1 MEFVIEICAG
11 SYQDCITA
19 YKGGAQRVELNS
31 ALSVGGLTPSIATL
45 KRVKKETFLKVICM
59 VRIRAAGFC
68 YDKEDI
74 ELMLEQAK
82 LLLENGADGIAFGF
96 LNEDG
101 TIYEKATRQMI
112 NLIHS
117 YHKEA
122 VFHRAFDIT
131 KDPYQAIETLI
142 NLKCDRI
149 LTSGQKSKAMQGME
163 LIKDLQE
170 KYGQQIEIL
179 AGSGMNHKNIQEM
192 KNYTKIKQVHSS
204 CKGYRIDPTTSN
216 DSVSYSYIDNT
227 NQYDLVDF
235 DLVEKLVKE
244 DLKSN

>member
-1 MEFVIEICAG
+1 MIEICAG

-19 YKGGAQRVELNS
+19 FKAGAKRVELNS
-31 ALSVGGLTPSIATL
+31 ALSAGGLTPSIATL
-45 KRVKKETFLKVICM
+45 KRVKKETSLKVICM

-68 YDKEDI
+68 YDSQDI
-74 ELMLEQAK
+74 ELMLEDAK
-82 LLLENGADGIAFGF
+82 FLLENGADGIAFGF

-101 TIYEKATRQMI
+101 TIHKTATKQMI
-112 NLIHS
+112 DLIHF

-131 KDPYQAIETLI
+131 KDPFQAIETLI
-142 NLKCDRI
+142 DLKCDRI

-216 DSVSYSYIDNT
+216 DSVSYSYIDHT
-227 NQYDLVDF
+227 NQYDVVELN
-235 DLVEKLVKE
+235 LVEKLVRE
-244 DLKSN
+244 DLKSE

>member
-112 NLIHS
+112 DLIHF

-142 NLKCDRI
+142 DLKCDRI

-179 AGSGMNHKNIQEM
+179 AGSGMNHTNIQEM

-227 NQYDLVDF
+227 NQYDVVDF

>member
-112 NLIHS
+112 DLIHF

-142 NLKCDRI
+142 DLKCDRI

-179 AGSGMNHKNIQEM
+179 AGSGMNHTNIQEM

-216 DSVSYSYIDNT
+216 DSVSYSYIDHT
-227 NQYDLVDF
+227 NQYDVVEL

-244 DLKSN
+244 DLKSE

>member
-74 ELMLEQAK
+74 ELMLEQAT

-142 NLKCDRI
+142 DLKCDRI
-149 LTSGQKSKAMQGME
+149 LTSGQKSKAMQGVE
-163 LIKDLQE
+163 LIKELQE

-216 DSVSYSYIDNT
+216 DSVSYSYIDHT
-227 NQYDLVDF
+227 NQYDVVEL
-235 DLVEKLVKE
+235 DLVEKLVRE
-244 DLKSN
+244 DLKSE

>member
-142 NLKCDRI
+142 DLKCDRI

-227 NQYDLVDF
+227 NQYDVVDF

>member
-1 MEFVIEICAG
+1 MIEICAG

-31 ALSVGGLTPSIATL
+31 ALSAGGLTPSIAAL
-45 KRVKKETFLKVICM
+45 RRVKKETSPKVICM

-68 YDKEDI
+68 YDSQDI
-74 ELMLEQAK
+74 ELMLEDAK
-82 LLLENGADGIAFGF
+82 FLLENGADGIAFGF
-96 LNEDG
+96 LKEDG

-227 NQYDLVDF
+227 NQYDVVDF

>member
-227 NQYDLVDF
+227 NQYDVVDF

>member
-1 MEFVIEICAG
+1 MIEICAG

-96 LNEDG
+96 LNEAG
-101 TIYEKATRQMI
+101 TIHKTATKQMI
-112 NLIHS
+112 DLIHF

-131 KDPYQAIETLI
+131 KDPFQAIETLI
-142 NLKCDRI
+142 DLKCDRI
-149 LTSGQKSKAMQGME
+149 LTSGQKSKAMQGVE
-163 LIKDLQE
+163 LIKELQE

-216 DSVSYSYIDNT
+216 DSVSYSYIDHT
-227 NQYDLVDF
+227 NQYDVVEL
-235 DLVEKLVKE
+235 DLVEKLVRE

>member
-112 NLIHS
+112 DLIHF

-131 KDPYQAIETLI
+131 KDPFQAIETLI
-142 NLKCDRI
+142 DLKCDRI
-149 LTSGQKSKAMQGME
+149 LTSGQKSKAMQGVE
-163 LIKDLQE
+163 LIKELQE
-170 KYGQQIEIL
+170 KYGQQIEL
-179 AGSGMNHKNIQEM
+179 LVGSGMNHTNIQEM

-216 DSVSYSYIDNT
+216 DSVSYSYIDHT
-227 NQYDLVDF
+227 NQYDVVEL
-235 DLVEKLVKE
+235 DLVEKLVRE

>member
-170 KYGQQIEIL
+170 KYGQQIEL
-179 AGSGMNHKNIQEM
+179 LVGSGMNHTNIQEM

-216 DSVSYSYIDNT
+216 DSVSYSYIDHT
-227 NQYDLVDF
+227 NQYDVVEL
-235 DLVEKLVKE
+235 DLVEKLVRE
-244 DLKSN
+244 DLKSE

>member
-96 LNEDG
+96 LNEAG
-101 TIYEKATRQMI
+101 TIHKTATKQMI
-112 NLIHS
+112 DLIHF

-179 AGSGMNHKNIQEM
+179 AGSGMNHTNIQEM

-227 NQYDLVDF
+227 NQYDVVDF

>member
-142 NLKCDRI
+142 DLKCDRI

-216 DSVSYSYIDNT
+216 DSVSYSYIDHT
-227 NQYDLVDF
+227 NQYDVVEL
-235 DLVEKLVKE
+235 DLVEKLVRE

>member
-1 MEFVIEICAG
+1 MIEICAG

-19 YKGGAQRVELNS
+19 FKAGAKRVELNS
-31 ALSVGGLTPSIATL
+31 ALSAGGLTPSIAAL
-45 KRVKKETFLKVICM
+45 RRVKKETSLKVICM

-131 KDPYQAIETLI
+131 KDPFQAIETLI

-163 LIKDLQE
+163 LIKNLQE

-227 NQYDLVDF
+227 NQYDVVDF

>member
-82 LLLENGADGIAFGF
+82 LLLENGAAGIAFGF

-142 NLKCDRI
+142 DLKCDRI
-149 LTSGQKSKAMQGME
+149 LTSGQKSKAMQGVE
-163 LIKDLQE
+163 LIKELQE

-216 DSVSYSYIDNT
+216 DSVSYSYIDHT
-227 NQYDLVDF
+227 NQYDVVEL
-235 DLVEKLVKE
+235 DLVEKLVRE
-244 DLKSN
+244 DLKSE

>member
-1 MEFVIEICAG
+1 MIEICAG

-45 KRVKKETFLKVICM
+45 KRVKKETCLKVICM

-82 LLLENGADGIAFGF
+82 LLLENGADGLAFGF

-101 TIYEKATRQMI
+101 TIHKTATKQMI
-112 NLIHS
+112 DLIHF

-131 KDPYQAIETLI
+131 KDPFQAIETLI
-142 NLKCDRI
+142 DLKCDRI
-149 LTSGQKSKAMQGME
+149 LTSGQKSKAIQGME

-204 CKGYRIDPTTSN
+204 CK
-216 DSVSYSYIDNT
+216 
-227 NQYDLVDF
+227 
-235 DLVEKLVKE
+235 
-244 DLKSN
+244 

>member
-244 DLKSN
+244 DLKSI

>member
-1 MEFVIEICAG
+1 MIEICAG

-19 YKGGAQRVELNS
+19 FKAGAKRVELNS
-31 ALSVGGLTPSIATL
+31 ALSAGGLTPSIAAL
-45 KRVKKETFLKVICM
+45 RRVKKETSLKVICM

-68 YDKEDI
+68 YDSQDI
-74 ELMLEQAK
+74 ELMLEDAK
-82 LLLENGADGIAFGF
+82 FLLENGADGIAFGF

-170 KYGQQIEIL
+170 KYGQKIEIL

-192 KNYTKIKQVHSS
+192 KHYTKIKQVHSS

-227 NQYDLVDF
+227 NQYDVVDF

>member
-1 MEFVIEICAG
+1 MIEICAG

-19 YKGGAQRVELNS
+19 FKAGAKRVELNS
-31 ALSVGGLTPSIATL
+31 ALSAGGLTPSIAAL
-45 KRVKKETFLKVICM
+45 RRVKKETSLKVICM

-68 YDKEDI
+68 YDSQDI
-74 ELMLEQAK
+74 ELMLEDAK
-82 LLLENGADGIAFGF
+82 FLLENGADGIAFGF
-96 LNEDG
+96 LKEDG
-101 TIYEKATRQMI
+101 TIYEKVTRQMI

-163 LIKDLQE
+163 LIKELQE
-170 KYGQQIEIL
+170 KYGQQIEL
-179 AGSGMNHKNIQEM
+179 LVGSGMNHTNIQEM
-192 KNYTKIKQVHSS
+192 KHYTKIKQVHSS
-204 CKGYRIDPTTSN
+204 CKGYRKIGRAH
-216 DSVSYSYIDNT
+216 V
-227 NQYDLVDF
+227 
-235 DLVEKLVKE
+235 
-244 DLKSN
+244 

>member
-45 KRVKKETFLKVICM
+45 KRVKKETCLKVICM

-244 DLKSN
+244 DLKSI

>member
-45 KRVKKETFLKVICM
+45 KRVKKETSLKVICM

-68 YDKEDI
+68 YDKDDI

-101 TIYEKATRQMI
+101 TIHKTATKQMI
-112 NLIHS
+112 DLIHF

-131 KDPYQAIETLI
+131 KDPFQAIETLI
-142 NLKCDRI
+142 DLKCDRI

-216 DSVSYSYIDNT
+216 DSVSYSYIDHT
-227 NQYDLVDF
+227 NQYDVVEL
-235 DLVEKLVKE
+235 DLVEKMVRE
-244 DLKSN
+244 DLKSE

>member
-131 KDPYQAIETLI
+131 KDPFQAIETLI

-163 LIKDLQE
+163 LIKNLQE

-216 DSVSYSYIDNT
+216 DSVSYSYIDHT
-227 NQYDLVDF
+227 NQYDVVEL
-235 DLVEKLVKE
+235 DLVEKLVRE
-244 DLKSN
+244 DLKSE

>member
-1 MEFVIEICAG
+1 MIEICAG

-19 YKGGAQRVELNS
+19 FKAGAKRVELNS
-31 ALSVGGLTPSIATL
+31 ALSAGGLTPSIAAL
-45 KRVKKETFLKVICM
+45 RRVKKETSLKVICM

-68 YDKEDI
+68 YDSQDI
-74 ELMLEQAK
+74 ELMLEDAK
-82 LLLENGADGIAFGF
+82 FLLENGADGIAFGF

-192 KNYTKIKQVHSS
+192 KHYTKIKQVHSS

-227 NQYDLVDF
+227 NQYDVVDF

>member
-179 AGSGMNHKNIQEM
+179 TGSGMNHKNIQEM

-227 NQYDLVDF
+227 NQYDVVDF
-235 DLVEKLVKE
+235 DLVEKLVRE

>member
-1 MEFVIEICAG
+1 MIEICAG

-19 YKGGAQRVELNS
+19 FKAGAKRVELNS
-31 ALSVGGLTPSIATL
+31 ALSAGGLTPSIATL
-45 KRVKKETFLKVICM
+45 KRVKKETSLKVICM

-68 YDKEDI
+68 YDSQDI
-74 ELMLEQAK
+74 ELMLEDAK
-82 LLLENGADGIAFGF
+82 FLLENGADGIAFGF
-96 LNEDG
+96 LKEDG

-131 KDPYQAIETLI
+131 KDPFQAIETLI
-142 NLKCDRI
+142 DLKCDRI

-227 NQYDLVDF
+227 NQYDVVDF

>member
-1 MEFVIEICAG
+1 MIEICAG

-31 ALSVGGLTPSIATL
+31 ALSVGGLTPSIAAL
-45 KRVKKETFLKVICM
+45 KRVKKETSLKVICM

-101 TIYEKATRQMI
+101 TVYEKATRQMI

-227 NQYDLVDF
+227 NQYDVVDF

>member
-45 KRVKKETFLKVICM
+45 KRVKKETSLKVICM

-131 KDPYQAIETLI
+131 KDPFQAIETLI
-142 NLKCDRI
+142 DLKCDRI

-227 NQYDLVDF
+227 NQYDVVDF

>member
-1 MEFVIEICAG
+1 MIEICAG

-101 TIYEKATRQMI
+101 TIHKTATKQMI
-112 NLIHS
+112 DLIHF

-142 NLKCDRI
+142 DLKCDRI

-163 LIKDLQE
+163 LIKELQE

-227 NQYDLVDF
+227 NQYDVVDF

>member
-1 MEFVIEICAG
+1 
-11 SYQDCITA
+11 
-19 YKGGAQRVELNS
+19 
-31 ALSVGGLTPSIATL
+31 
-45 KRVKKETFLKVICM
+45 
-59 VRIRAAGFC
+59 
-68 YDKEDI
+68 
-74 ELMLEQAK
+74 
-82 LLLENGADGIAFGF
+82 
-96 LNEDG
+96 
-101 TIYEKATRQMI
+101 MI

-149 LTSGQKSKAMQGME
+149 LTSGQKSKAMQGVE

-204 CKGYRIDPTTSN
+204 CKGYNAESERL
-216 DSVSYSYIDNT
+216 
-227 NQYDLVDF
+227 DLF
-235 DLVEKLVKE
+235 CQKR
-244 DLKSN
+244 

>member
-96 LNEDG
+96 LNEAG
-101 TIYEKATRQMI
+101 TIHKTATKQMI
-112 NLIHS
+112 DLIHF

-131 KDPYQAIETLI
+131 KDPFQAIETLI
-142 NLKCDRI
+142 DLKCDRI
-149 LTSGQKSKAMQGME
+149 LTSGQKSKAMQGVE
-163 LIKDLQE
+163 LIKELQE
-170 KYGQQIEIL
+170 KYGQQIEL
-179 AGSGMNHKNIQEM
+179 LVGSGMNHTNIQEM

-216 DSVSYSYIDNT
+216 DSVSYSYIDHT
-227 NQYDLVDF
+227 NQYDVVEL
-235 DLVEKLVKE
+235 DLVEKLVRE

>member
-1 MEFVIEICAG
+1 MIEICAG

-19 YKGGAQRVELNS
+19 FKAGAKRVELNS
-31 ALSVGGLTPSIATL
+31 ALSAGGLTPSIAAL
-45 KRVKKETFLKVICM
+45 RRVKKETSLKVICM

-68 YDKEDI
+68 YDSQDI
-74 ELMLEQAK
+74 ELMLEDAK
-82 LLLENGADGIAFGF
+82 FLLENGADGIAFGF
-96 LNEDG
+96 LKEDG

-131 KDPYQAIETLI
+131 KDPFQAIETLI

-227 NQYDLVDF
+227 NQYDVVDF

>member
-1 MEFVIEICAG
+1 MIEICAG

-142 NLKCDRI
+142 DLKCDRI

-227 NQYDLVDF
+227 NQYDVVEL
-235 DLVEKLVKE
+235 DLVEKLVRE
-244 DLKSN
+244 DLKSE

>member
-1 MEFVIEICAG
+1 MIEICAG

-19 YKGGAQRVELNS
+19 FKAGAKRVELNS
-31 ALSVGGLTPSIATL
+31 ALSAGGLTPSIAAL
-45 KRVKKETFLKVICM
+45 RRVKKETSLKVICM

-68 YDKEDI
+68 YDSQDI
-74 ELMLEQAK
+74 ELMLEDAK
-82 LLLENGADGIAFGF
+82 FLLENGADGIAFGF

-101 TIYEKATRQMI
+101 TIHKTATKQMI
-112 NLIHS
+112 DLIHF

-131 KDPYQAIETLI
+131 KDPFQAIETLI

-227 NQYDLVDF
+227 NQYDVVDF

>member
-142 NLKCDRI
+142 DLKCDRI
-149 LTSGQKSKAMQGME
+149 LTSGQKSKAMQGVE
-163 LIKDLQE
+163 LIKELQE
-170 KYGQQIEIL
+170 KYGQQIEL
-179 AGSGMNHKNIQEM
+179 LVGSGMNHTNIQEM

-216 DSVSYSYIDNT
+216 DSVSYSYIDHT
-227 NQYDLVDF
+227 NQYDVVEL
-235 DLVEKLVKE
+235 DLVEKLVRE